1 MKVDLPEFGLPR
13 IATFLPSGTSM
24 ELCIIFFSSTD
35 FSSLRFNECSELIS
49 IKSLIPFFS
58 KSTFIDDFDFLS
70 SLFKTLINRLFN
82 FLNLDIIS

>member
-24 ELCIIFFSSTD
+24 ALCIIFFSSTD
-35 FSSLRFNECSELIS
+35 FRSLRFNECSELIS